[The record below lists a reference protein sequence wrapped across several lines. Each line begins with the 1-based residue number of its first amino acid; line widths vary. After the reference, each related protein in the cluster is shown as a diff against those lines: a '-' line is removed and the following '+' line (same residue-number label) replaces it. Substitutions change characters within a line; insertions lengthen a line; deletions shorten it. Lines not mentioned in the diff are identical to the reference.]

1 MKLCGIELKASNT
14 ILSVIDF
21 REDDDIIDYIDL
33 KIKKI
38 TLEDDE
44 NQEDISKFSSSISS
58 FLKENEIEKVFI
70 KKRAKKGTFSGGA
83 VTFKMEA
90 LIQLN
95 SICEVE
101 LISSQS
107 ISSFEKKNSIIFPK
121 ALKKYQEQSYLG
133 ILATKRIE
141 NVI

>member
-1 MKLCGIELKASNT
+1 MRVCGIELKSNYT
-14 ILSVIDF
+14 ILTVVDF
-21 REDDDIIDYIDL
+21 QDDDIVDYIDL

-38 TLEDDE
+38 TLENDE
-44 NQEDISKFSSSISS
+44 DKDEVISFFDSLLY
-58 FLKENEIEKVFI
+58 FFKENNIEKAVI

-101 LISSQS
+101 LISGQA
-107 ISSFEKKNSIIFPK
+107 ISSYERKNVVTYPNN
-121 ALKKYQEQSYLG
+121 LKKYQEQSYLSL
-133 ILATKRIE
+133 LANFK
-141 NVI
+141 